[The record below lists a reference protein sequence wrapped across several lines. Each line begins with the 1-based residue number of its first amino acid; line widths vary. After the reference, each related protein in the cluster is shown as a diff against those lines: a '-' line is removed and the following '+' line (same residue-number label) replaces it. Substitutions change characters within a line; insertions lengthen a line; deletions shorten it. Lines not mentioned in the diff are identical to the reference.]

1 MGGSSMSI
9 NLKDLKKFPGN
20 KALGGEFMF
29 LPVDSKKLTV
39 KDIPNLPADKV
50 IVLGLFQQDK
60 KPKAGKRVRPLRIKL
75 CLVSELP
82 DDDQLG
88 EIATM
93 KRNKRLLLADE
104 GKATVTGGE
113 RLVSN
118 LISQYVLSSKIVNK
132 KDAWTI
138 QQILNFWSKEIG
150 HVLLSELKASE
161 ISAAKSLLKDR
172 APKTQNNYVSALCSC
187 FNYGVK
193 NLHWISA
200 NVVKEVA
207 KEEVDNK
214 IERFLSDE
222 ERVRFLEGL
231 EASESPTLKVFGHFG
246 LATGCRKSEALAL
259 TWSDIDFENNTI
271 TFNSAKRRKVCTG
284 SENGKLLFNRNVIQ
298 SGLKNGSNAKV
309 ISMKNLGPLRTI
321 LLEHKLK
328 VNSELVFPQDPRK
341 SFETLLRNC
350 KIDNFRFHDLRHTC
364 ASYLVQAGVELLKV
378 AAHLGHKNIQ
388 STLRYAHLSPKVT
401 EETGGAVAARIYGN
415 LA

>member
-1 MGGSSMSI
+1 ML

-29 LPVDSKKLTV
+29 LPVDSKNLTV
-39 KDIPNLPADKV
+39 KNIPNLPADKV
-50 IVLGLFQQDK
+50 LVLGLFQQGK

-82 DDDQLG
+82 DDDQL
-88 EIATM
+88 ETIFRWRAE
-93 KRNKRLLLADE
+93 KKLELASKDV
-104 GKATVTGGE
+104 GKVIVTGGE
-113 RLVSN
+113 RLVSH
-118 LISQYVLSSKIVNK
+118 LINEYVLSSKIANK

-138 QQILNFWSKEIG
+138 QQILNFWSAEIG
-150 HVLLSELKASE
+150 HILLSELKASE

-214 IERFLSDE
+214 IERFLSDD
-222 ERVRFLEGL
+222 ERGRFLEGL

-284 SENGKLLFNRNVIQ
+284 SENGKLLFHRNVIQ

>member
-1 MGGSSMSI
+1 ML

-29 LPVDSKKLTV
+29 LPVDSKNLTV
-39 KDIPNLPADKV
+39 KNIPNLPADKV
-50 IVLGLFQQDK
+50 LVLGLFQQGK

-82 DDDQLG
+82 DDDQL
-88 EIATM
+88 ETIFRWRAE
-93 KRNKRLLLADE
+93 KKLELASKDV
-104 GKATVTGGE
+104 GKVIVTGGE
-113 RLVSN
+113 RLVSH
-118 LISQYVLSSKIVNK
+118 LINEYVLSSKIANK

-138 QQILNFWSKEIG
+138 QQILNFWSAEIG
-150 HVLLSELKASE
+150 HILLSELKASE
-161 ISAAKSLLKDR
+161 ISVAKSLLKDR

-214 IERFLSDE
+214 IERFLSDD
-222 ERVRFLEGL
+222 ERGRFLEGL

-284 SENGKLLFNRNVIQ
+284 SENGKLLFHRNVIQ

>member
-1 MGGSSMSI
+1 MADMR
-9 NLKDLKKFPGN
+9 DLKKFQGN
-20 KALGGEFMF
+20 KSLPKGIMF
-29 LPVDSKKLTV
+29 LPVEAKKYKV
-39 KDIPNLPADKV
+39 SDIPNLSADRVQVCAIIDQCNKV
-50 IVLGLFQQDK
+50 D
-60 KPKAGKRVRPLRIKL
+60 PKTGKRVRPLRPMI
-75 CLVSELP
+75 CLVSDIP
-82 DDDQLG
+82 DQDQLG
-88 EIATM
+88 TIFRW
-93 KRNKRLLLADE
+93 RNEKKLELADE

-113 RLVSN
+113 RLVSH
-118 LISQYVLSSKIVNK
+118 LINDYILSKKISKK

-138 QQILNFWSKEIG
+138 QQILKFWNKELG
-150 HVLLSELKASE
+150 HILLTELTAAE
-161 ISAAKSLLKDR
+161 ITSVKKLLKDK

-193 NLHWISA
+193 NLHWITA

-214 IERFLSDE
+214 IERFLSDD
-222 ERVRFLEGL
+222 ERVKFLEGL
-231 EASESPTLKVFGHFG
+231 EKSESPSLKVFGHFG

-259 TWSDIDFENNTI
+259 TWEDIDFDNDTI

-284 SENGKLLFNRNVIQ
+284 SENGELKFKKNVVQ
-298 SGLKNGSNAKV
+298 NGLKNGSNAKV
-309 ISMKNLGPLRTI
+309 ISMKNLGPLRML
-321 LLEHKLK
+321 LLEHKIK
-328 VNSELVFPQDPRK
+328 ATSKFVFPQDPRK

-350 KIDNFRFHDLRHTC
+350 EIENFRFHDLRHTC

-401 EETGGAVAARIYGN
+401 EETGEAVAARIYGT

>member
-1 MGGSSMSI
+1 ML
-9 NLKDLKKFPGN
+9 NLKNLKKFPGN
-20 KALGGEFMF
+20 KLLGGQFMLF
-29 LPVDSKKLTV
+29 PIDRTKTV
-39 KDIPNLPADKV
+39 KDIPKLQPNQVKV
-50 IVLGLFQQDK
+50 CAIIDQGNKVDLK
-60 KPKAGKRVRPLRIKL
+60 TGKRVRPLRPML
-75 CLVSELP
+75 CLVCDIP
-82 DDDQLG
+82 DDEQLKYILDLR
-88 EIATM
+88 IA
-93 KRNKRLLLADE
+93 KKLELASA
-104 GKATVTGGE
+104 GSVTITGGE
-113 RLVSN
+113 RLVSH
-118 LISQYVLSSKIVNK
+118 LINEYILSDKISKK

-138 QQILNFWSKEIG
+138 QQILNFWSAEIG
-150 HVLLSELKASE
+150 HVLLSELKASK
-161 ISAAKSLLKDR
+161 ISAAKKLLKDR

-222 ERVRFLEGL
+222 ERVRFLAGL
-231 EASESPTLKVFGHFG
+231 EASESPTLRVFGHFG
-246 LATGCRKSEALAL
+246 LATGCRKSEALGL

-284 SENGKLLFNRNVIQ
+284 SENGKLLFHRNVIQ

-321 LLEHKLK
+321 LVEHKLK
-328 VNSELVFPQDPRK
+328 VNSKLVFPQDPRK

-401 EETGGAVAARIYGN
+401 EETGGAVAARIYGT

>member
-1 MGGSSMSI
+1 MRKDI
-9 NLKDLKKFPGN
+9 KDLKKFKGN
-20 KALGGEFMF
+20 EHGGLYGLF
-29 LPVDSKKLTV
+29 PIDRKKTV
-39 KDIPNLPADKV
+39 KDIPKLEQHEVNVIAKFFRNAGSKV
-50 IVLGLFQQDK
+50 TAFRVVLC
-60 KPKAGKRVRPLRIKL
+60 RVD
-75 CLVSELP
+75 ELP
-82 DDDQLG
+82 DFNGDDQG
-88 EIATM
+88 NFIID
-93 KRNKRLLLADE
+93 KIRNAKENMVKEDKLS
-104 GKATVTGGE
+104 KTGGE
-113 RLVSN
+113 RTVSD
-118 LISQYVLSSKIVNK
+118 LINDYILSDKISKK

-138 QQILNFWSKEIG
+138 QQILKFWDKELGSII
-150 HVLLSELKASE
+150 LEELTAAE
-161 ISAAKSLLKDR
+161 ITSVKKLLKDK

-193 NLHWISA
+193 NLHWITA

-214 IERFLSDE
+214 IERFLSDD

-231 EASESPTLKVFGHFG
+231 EKSESPTLKVFGHFG
-246 LATGCRKSEALAL
+246 LATGCRKSEALGL
-259 TWSDIDFENNTI
+259 TWEDIDFNNDTI
-271 TFNSAKRRKVCTG
+271 TFNSAKRRTECTG
-284 SENGKLLFNRNVIQ
+284 SENGQLKFNRNVVQ

-309 ISMKNLGPLRTI
+309 ISMKNLGPLRGL

-328 VNSELVFPQDPRK
+328 ATSEFVFPQDPRT

-401 EETGGAVAARIYGN
+401 EETGEAVAARIYGGM
-415 LA
+415 A

>member
-1 MGGSSMSI
+1 ML

-138 QQILNFWSKEIG
+138 QQILNFWSAEIG
-150 HVLLSELKASE
+150 HILLSELKASE
-161 ISAAKSLLKDR
+161 ISAAKSLLKD
-172 APKTQNNYVSALCSC
+172 S
-187 FNYGVK
+187 
-193 NLHWISA
+193 W
-200 NVVKEVA
+200 
-207 KEEVDNK
+207 
-214 IERFLSDE
+214 
-222 ERVRFLEGL
+222 RV
-231 EASESPTLKVFGHFG
+231 
-246 LATGCRKSEALAL
+246 
-259 TWSDIDFENNTI
+259 
-271 TFNSAKRRKVCTG
+271 
-284 SENGKLLFNRNVIQ
+284 
-298 SGLKNGSNAKV
+298 
-309 ISMKNLGPLRTI
+309 
-321 LLEHKLK
+321 
-328 VNSELVFPQDPRK
+328 
-341 SFETLLRNC
+341 
-350 KIDNFRFHDLRHTC
+350 
-364 ASYLVQAGVELLKV
+364 
-378 AAHLGHKNIQ
+378 
-388 STLRYAHLSPKVT
+388 
-401 EETGGAVAARIYGN
+401 
-415 LA
+415 

>member
-1 MGGSSMSI
+1 MRKDI
-9 NLKDLKKFPGN
+9 KDLKKFKGN
-20 KALGGEFMF
+20 EHGGLYGLF
-29 LPVDSKKLTV
+29 PIDRKKTV
-39 KDIPNLPADKV
+39 KDIPKLEQHEVNVIAKFFRNAGSKV
-50 IVLGLFQQDK
+50 TAFRVVLC
-60 KPKAGKRVRPLRIKL
+60 RVD
-75 CLVSELP
+75 ELP
-82 DDDQLG
+82 DFNGDDQGDFIIDKIRNAKENMVQEG
-88 EIATM
+88 EST
-93 KRNKRLLLADE
+93 K
-104 GKATVTGGE
+104 TGGE
-113 RLVSN
+113 RTVSD
-118 LISQYVLSSKIVNK
+118 LINDYILSDKISKK

-138 QQILNFWSKEIG
+138 QQILKFWNKELGSI
-150 HVLLSELKASE
+150 LLEELTAAE
-161 ISAAKSLLKDR
+161 ITSVKKLLKDK

-193 NLHWISA
+193 NLHWITA

-214 IERFLSDE
+214 IERFLSDD

-231 EASESPTLKVFGHFG
+231 ENSESPTLKVFGHFG
-246 LATGCRKSEALAL
+246 LATGCRKSEALGL
-259 TWSDIDFENNTI
+259 TWEDIDFNNDTI
-271 TFNSAKRRKVCTG
+271 TFNSAKRRTECTG
-284 SENGKLLFNRNVIQ
+284 SENGQLKFNRNVVQ

-309 ISMKNLGPLRTI
+309 ISMKNLGPLRGL

-328 VNSELVFPQDPRK
+328 ATSEYVFPQDPRT

-401 EETGGAVAARIYGN
+401 EETGEAVAARIYGGM
-415 LA
+415 A